1 MSTSQRASSTPLSK
15 RRKATLIETAK
26 KSAIER
32 RVATPRADLWVIKIG
47 DRYRKEAVS
56 PKEKAS
62 GVLARVGKVMN
73 KPGTDR
79 KRVFRSISGKPVFAY
94 WIDPKDTSKVVRED
108 VTSRRIVGRLVRG
121 QFRAASTV

>member
-1 MSTSQRASSTPLSK
+1 MSTSQRASSTPSSK
-15 RRKATLIETAK
+15 RRKATLIEAAN
-26 KSAIER
+26 KSTIER

-47 DRYRKEAVS
+47 DRYQKEAVS

-94 WIDPKDTSKVVRED
+94 WIDPKDTFKVVRED
-108 VTSRRIVGRLVRG
+108 VAGRRIVGRLVSG
-121 QFRAASTV
+121 KFRAASAV